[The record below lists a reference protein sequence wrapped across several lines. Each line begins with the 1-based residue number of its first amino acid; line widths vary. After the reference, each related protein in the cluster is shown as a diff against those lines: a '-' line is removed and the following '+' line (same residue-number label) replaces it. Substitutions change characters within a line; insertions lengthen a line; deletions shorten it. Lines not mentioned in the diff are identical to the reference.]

1 MSQVERTRK
10 HALKRLRERYNI
22 CLSDGEYEE
31 LCMELAAQDDRGGLP
46 TVSRNFRNRSRPLVN
61 FRIRGVQV
69 RAVYDRATFLIV
81 TFLPFTPTGGAT
93 VERGE
98 RAWKRQ
104 QERHAKRYT
113 RRTKYRGAWE

>member
-46 TVSRNFRNRSRPLVN
+46 TVSRRQLGRVRPLVAI
-61 FRIRGVQV
+61 RIQGIQT